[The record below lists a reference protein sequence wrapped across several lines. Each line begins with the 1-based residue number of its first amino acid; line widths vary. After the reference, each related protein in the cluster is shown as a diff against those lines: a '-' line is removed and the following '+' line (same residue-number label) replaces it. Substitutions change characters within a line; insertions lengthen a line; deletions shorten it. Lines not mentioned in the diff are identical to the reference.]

1 MANLGRENENVEYK
15 ESTAEFEKACK
26 AIVAMLNKSGHGTV
40 YFGVKDNGDVIG
52 HEIGKDTLSRLTDR
66 IKASIKP
73 DIYPT
78 ILPITI
84 DGLKI
89 ISVSFSGT
97 NKPYAFKGAFYVRV
111 EQQNL
116 PVEPLVLRE
125 MLKSSHEYNDRWENE
140 LTLHGAEDVDEKALD
155 MYYRQAVA
163 LKRLND
169 FQHTS
174 SELLTQ
180 LGLMVEGKLTNA
192 GYFLF
197 GKNCRLIYKA
207 VVYPTTE
214 RLNPIDLK
222 RFEGNIFQLI
232 NETMDFINMKMSWR
246 VEINGIHRSEIPEV
260 PIIALR
266 EVVINSLVHCDYFA
280 DTQNQITFDPE
291 TIEIYSP
298 GNFGEFTPI
307 DYITKFLPSR
317 TKHKM
322 IQHILYK
329 AFDIETLG
337 RGLKRMD
344 NACKE
349 YGISWT
355 YEKYDF
361 GFCISFNRKSSKEI
375 IGKYDSLSD
384 GAKKLYT
391 YMKENNGILQ
401 GTKTAMAV
409 IGKKERFT
417 RLAIKELIGNGLVI
431 RIGSDKTGYWKIKAE
446 D

>member
-1 MANLGRENENVEYK
+1 MANLGRENENIEFK
-15 ESTAEFEKACK
+15 ESTAEFDKACR
-26 AIVAMLNKSGHGTV
+26 AIVAMLNKSGHGIV
-40 YFGVKDNGDVIG
+40 YFGVKDNGEVIG
-52 HEIGKDTLSRLTDR
+52 HEIGKDTLAKLTDR
-66 IKASIKP
+66 IRASIKP

-78 ILPITI
+78 ILPMTV
-84 DGLKI
+84 DGLTI

-125 MLKSSHEYNDRWENE
+125 MLKSSQEYNDKWENE
-140 LTLHGAEDVDEKALD
+140 LTMHGVEDVDEKSLD

-163 LKRLND
+163 LKRLNE

-174 SELLTQ
+174 EELLTQ
-180 LGLMVEGKLTNA
+180 LGLMMEGKLTNA

-197 GKNCRLIYKA
+197 GKSCRLIYKA

-232 NETMDFINMKMSWR
+232 NEAMDFINMKMSWR
-246 VEINGIHRSEIPEV
+246 VEITGIHRNEIPEV
-260 PIIALR
+260 PVIALR

-280 DTQNQITFDPE
+280 DSQNQITFDPE

-298 GNFGEFTPI
+298 GNFGEFTPV
-307 DYITKFLPSR
+307 DYITKSLPSR
-317 TKHKM
+317 TRHKT

-344 NACKE
+344 NACRE
-349 YGISWT
+349 YGINWT
-355 YEKYDF
+355 YQKYDF
-361 GFCISFNRKSSKEI
+361 GFLISFNRKSAKE
-375 IGKYDSLSD
+375 YMNVFDSLSD
-384 GAKKLYT
+384 DAKKIYHH
-391 YMKENNGILQ
+391 MQNNDGTLKNAEIATAIL
-401 GTKTAMAV
+401 
-409 IGKKERFT
+409 GKKERAS
-417 RLAIKELIGNGLVI
+417 RLAIKMLVDNGLILRV
-431 RIGSDKTGYWKIKAE
+431 GSNKTGHWKIKKE